1 MGALVQLLPHH
12 HRLRPATW
20 DSAPSSS
27 CPWLP
32 DRCPISTHHQPL
44 LALRPAEWLASR
56 PGPPPSRWQ
65 RLLRPSF
72 LPRRSPHGEVGY
84 HYAAVWTLAA
94 AGLAPAG
101 RVLLW
106 AATLLGQARTQR
118 HGSRSASSGALAPWG
133 RGRTLTVSSR
143 RSAGFTLPT
152 TLPMCQRLLGAAG
165 DRRASSLG
173 RSHRRHSR
181 QTVSQNPP
189 RRGSLASCALRIPAR
204 ETRRSALDASRP
216 PSGQP

>member
-1 MGALVQLLPHH
+1 MRWSSSFPTIVAFAQQKGG
-12 HRLRPATW
+12 
-20 DSAPSSS
+20 SAPSSS

-32 DRCPISTHHQPL
+32 DRCPFRRIYQPL

-106 AATLLGQARTQR
+106 AATSAPGAAAGPPPFVRAPAAQRSHPSRTPPR
-118 HGSRSASSGALAPWG
+118 H
-133 RGRTLTVSSR
+133 SR
-143 RSAGFTLPT
+143 RTASATCRTAWDSGRVPHTLPT
-152 TLPMCQRLLGAAG
+152 PPAPPAGPASGSPPCLLRCAA
-165 DRRASSLG
+165 DIV
-173 RSHRRHSR
+173 
-181 QTVSQNPP
+181 VSP
-189 RRGSLASCALRIPAR
+189 
-204 ETRRSALDASRP
+204 
-216 PSGQP
+216 

>member
-65 RLLRPSF
+65 RLLRPS
-72 LPRRSPHGEVGY
+72 LPHRRSPHGEVGY

-106 AATLLGQARTQR
+106 AATSLRVQYPTPALLERRPTPYALATLGPCHLGGPRAGPWALLGQRPARYTPVIRAPRHLAGPGGGARKHARTAR
-118 HGSRSASSGALAPWG
+118 VL
-133 RGRTLTVSSR
+133 
-143 RSAGFTLPT
+143 
-152 TLPMCQRLLGAAG
+152 
-165 DRRASSLG
+165 
-173 RSHRRHSR
+173 SR
-181 QTVSQNPP
+181 QWIAAPATNRCRP
-189 RRGSLASCALRIPAR
+189 SL
-204 ETRRSALDASRP
+204 RP
-216 PSGQP
+216 GACDQTA

>member
-1 MGALVQLLPHH
+1 VRWSSSFPTIIAFAQQKGG
-12 HRLRPATW
+12 
-20 DSAPSSS
+20 SAPSSS

-32 DRCPISTHHQPL
+32 DRCPFRRIYQPL

-106 AATLLGQARTQR
+106 AATLLGHITQR
-118 HGSRSASSGALAPWG
+118 ATPAPG
-133 RGRTLTVSSR
+133 LTLMRV
-143 RSAGFTLPT
+143 
-152 TLPMCQRLLGAAG
+152 LGACRAFFVAHAVHGPLLFEADEPTDTGYEVWAVCVCGAEWSRWVSIAG
-165 DRRASSLG
+165 ILENAGAR
-173 RSHRRHSR
+173 
-181 QTVSQNPP
+181 VS
-189 RRGSLASCALRIPAR
+189 AV
-204 ETRRSALDASRP
+204 
-216 PSGQP
+216 